1 MEIWLPIKLVEILLP
16 ILAHQHK
23 HQHKPLFLKDSI
35 YSYFIEVV
43 DPIQLLLSQ
52 IPTLAPTIQTSLK
65 IIIKLSQHVN
75 LLLKILI
82 CINNSLDKLMAV
94 ELGNTTMALARMSAR
109 SATPSILQ
117 PMSATLAEISKGVV
131 NGKCVPK
138 STTQGSNSVLL

>member
-1 MEIWLPIKLVEILLP
+1 MPAGSYYIYIDDEDHAQYFHIMEIIVTVNSVVWKKYIGSFNFFQQFAHKVVFLKDSSVTAVIMEIWLPIKLVEILLP

-65 IIIKLSQHVN
+65 IIIKLS
-75 LLLKILI
+75 
-82 CINNSLDKLMAV
+82 
-94 ELGNTTMALARMSAR
+94 
-109 SATPSILQ
+109 
-117 PMSATLAEISKGVV
+117 
-131 NGKCVPK
+131 
-138 STTQGSNSVLL
+138 